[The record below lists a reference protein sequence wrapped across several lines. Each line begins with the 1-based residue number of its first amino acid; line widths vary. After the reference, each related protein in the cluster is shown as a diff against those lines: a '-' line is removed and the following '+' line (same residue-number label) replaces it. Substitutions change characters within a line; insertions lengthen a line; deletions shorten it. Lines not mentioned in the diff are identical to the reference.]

1 MLEPSFSNS
10 LFPLKVSAFKHRLC
24 TALDRHQHS
33 GLCNKGQALRGTSTG
48 KCARLS
54 FIAVLEIAHPSVCT
68 QHPGK
73 GKYHRIFGAPVVHL
87 QHFALE
93 AAVRAELLAGLEQYL
108 HEGNEGDQLLQ
119 AASPWL
125 FLFH

>member
-1 MLEPSFSNS
+1 M
-10 LFPLKVSAFKHRLC
+10 
-24 TALDRHQHS
+24 
-33 GLCNKGQALRGTSTG
+33 
-48 KCARLS
+48 
-54 FIAVLEIAHPSVCT
+54 AVLEIAHPSVCT

-73 GKYHRIFGAPVVHL
+73 GKYHRVFGAPAGHL

-125 FLFH
+125 FLFHREQQIYSLISDGYDTKREKIHLQVVVYKSSNNQEALA

>member
-1 MLEPSFSNS
+1 M
-10 LFPLKVSAFKHRLC
+10 
-24 TALDRHQHS
+24 
-33 GLCNKGQALRGTSTG
+33 
-48 KCARLS
+48 
-54 FIAVLEIAHPSVCT
+54 AVLEIAHPSVCT

-73 GKYHRIFGAPVVHL
+73 GKYHRVFGAPAGHL